1 MAGTVVVVGS
11 LSRDLVVKSPRLPV
25 RGETIRGTDFGMF
38 VGGKGNN
45 QALAASRAGAKVS
58 MVGRVGDDDF
68 GTTIIDTLV
77 RTGVDAQRVIR
88 DPEVGTGI
96 AIIIVGGDGDNSI
109 VIAQQANLKLSA
121 ADVEDARGLIES
133 AGIVLL
139 QMEVPMET
147 NIAAAKV
154 AYRAGVPVALNPAPA
169 PEDGKLP
176 EELLRHLTFIIPN
189 QTEVQQLTGIE
200 ATTRGGATQAAAAL
214 RALGPKT
221 VILTLGEQ
229 GALLSQ
235 QGNDDATFVDS
246 FSVSAIDTTAAG
258 DAFCGA
264 FAASF
269 ARGTALD
276 AAIKFG
282 CAAGALACTRLG
294 AEPSLPQLKEI
305 EQLLASGNTAN
316 IV

>member
-1 MAGTVVVVGS
+1 VVVGS
-11 LSRDLVVKSPRLPV
+11 LSRDLVVKAPRLPV

-77 RTGVDAQRVIR
+77 RTGVDAKRVIR
-88 DPEVGTGI
+88 DPEVGSGI
-96 AIIIVGGDGDNSI
+96 AIIVVGGDGDNSI

-121 ADVEDARGLIES
+121 ADVEDARSLIES
-133 AGIVLL
+133 AGIVML

-154 AYRAGVPVALNPAPA
+154 AHRAGVPVALNPAPA

-235 QGNDDATFVDS
+235 QGTDVTFVDS
-246 FSVSAIDTTAAG
+246 FSVCAIDTTAAG

-294 AEPSLPQLKEI
+294 AEPSLPQLEEI
-305 EQLLASGNTAN
+305 EQLLTAGKTAN

>member
-1 MAGTVVVVGS
+1 VVVGS
-11 LSRDLVVKSPRLPV
+11 LSRDLVVKAPRLPV

-77 RTGVDAQRVIR
+77 RTGVDAKRVIR
-88 DPEVGTGI
+88 DPEVGSGI
-96 AIIIVGGDGDNSI
+96 AIIVVGGDGDNSI

-121 ADVEDARGLIES
+121 ADVEDARSLIES

-139 QMEVPMET
+139 QMEVPMKT

-154 AYRAGVPVALNPAPA
+154 AHRAGIPVALNPAPA

-235 QGNDDATFVDS
+235 PGTDVTFVDS
-246 FSVSAIDTTAAG
+246 FSVCAIDTTAAG

-294 AEPSLPQLKEI
+294 AEPSLPQLQEI
-305 EQLLASGNTAN
+305 EQLLTGGKTAN

>member
-1 MAGTVVVVGS
+1 VVVGS
-11 LSRDLVVKSPRLPV
+11 LSRDLVVKAPRLPV

-77 RTGVDAQRVIR
+77 RTGVDAKRVIR
-88 DPEVGTGI
+88 DPEVGSGI
-96 AIIIVGGDGDNSI
+96 AIIVVGGDGDNSI

-121 ADVEDARGLIES
+121 ADVEDARSLIES

-154 AYRAGVPVALNPAPA
+154 AHRAGIPVALNPAPA

-235 QGNDDATFVDS
+235 PGTDVTFVDS
-246 FSVSAIDTTAAG
+246 FSVCAIDTTAAG

-294 AEPSLPQLKEI
+294 AEPSLPQLQEI
-305 EQLLASGNTAN
+305 EQLLTGGKTAN

>member
-11 LSRDLVVKSPRLPV
+11 LSRDLVVKAPRLPV

-77 RTGVDAQRVIR
+77 RTGVDAKRVIR
-88 DPEVGTGI
+88 DPEVGSGI
-96 AIIIVGGDGDNSI
+96 AIIVVGGDGDNSI

-121 ADVEDARGLIES
+121 ADVEDARSLIES

-139 QMEVPMET
+139 QMEVPMKT

-154 AYRAGVPVALNPAPA
+154 AHRAGIPVALNPAPA

-235 QGNDDATFVDS
+235 PGTDVTFVDS
-246 FSVSAIDTTAAG
+246 FSVCAIDTTAAG

-294 AEPSLPQLKEI
+294 AEPSLPQLQEI
-305 EQLLASGNTAN
+305 EQLLTGGKTAN

>member
-11 LSRDLVVKSPRLPV
+11 LSQDLVVKSPRLPV

-45 QALAASRAGAKVS
+45 QALAAARAGASVS
-58 MVGRVGDDDF
+58 MVGRVGDDAF

-88 DPEVGTGI
+88 DPEVGSGI

-109 VIAQQANLKLSA
+109 VIAQQANLKFSA
-121 ADVEDARGLIES
+121 ADVENARSLIE
-133 AGIVLL
+133 AADIVLL
-139 QMEVPMET
+139 QMEVPIET
-147 NIAAAKV
+147 NIAAARA

-169 PEDGKLP
+169 PEEGSLP
-176 EELLRHLTFIIPN
+176 DELLQHLTFIVPN
-189 QTEVQQLTGIE
+189 QTEVHQLTGIE
-200 ATTRGGATQAAAAL
+200 ATTRAGAMEAAKAL

-235 QGNDDATFVDS
+235 EGKEAVFVES
-246 FSVSAIDTTAAG
+246 FPVRAIDTTAAG

-264 FAASF
+264 FGAAY
-269 ARGTALD
+269 ANGVVLED
-276 AAIKFG
+276 AVRFG

-294 AEPSLPQLKEI
+294 AEPSLPQLPEI
-305 EQLLASGNTAN
+305 ERMLADDKTAN
-316 IV
+316 FV

>member
-1 MAGTVVVVGS
+1 VVVGS
-11 LSRDLVVKSPRLPV
+11 LSRDLVVKAPRLPV

-58 MVGRVGDDDF
+58 MVGLVGDDDF

-77 RTGVDAQRVIR
+77 RTGVDAKRVIR
-88 DPEVGTGI
+88 DPEVGSGI
-96 AIIIVGGDGDNSI
+96 AIIVVGGDGDNSI

-121 ADVEDARGLIES
+121 ADVEDARSLIES
-133 AGIVLL
+133 AGIVML

-154 AYRAGVPVALNPAPA
+154 AHRAGVPVALNPAPA

-235 QGNDDATFVDS
+235 QGTDVTFVDS
-246 FSVSAIDTTAAG
+246 FSVCAIDTTAAG

-294 AEPSLPQLKEI
+294 AEPSLPQLEEI
-305 EQLLASGNTAN
+305 EQLLTAGKTAN

>member
-1 MAGTVVVVGS
+1 
-11 LSRDLVVKSPRLPV
+11 
-25 RGETIRGTDFGMF
+25 MF

-45 QALAASRAGAKVS
+45 QALAAARAGAKVS

-88 DPEVGTGI
+88 DPEVGSGI

-109 VIAQQANLKLSA
+109 VIAQQANLKLSP
-121 ADVEDARGLIES
+121 ADVENARALIAS
-133 AGIVLL
+133 ASIVLL
-139 QMEVPMET
+139 QMEVSMEA

-154 AYRAGVPVALNPAPA
+154 AHSAGVPVALNPAPA

-176 EELLRHLTFIIPN
+176 DELLQHLTFIIPN
-189 QTEVQQLTGIE
+189 QTEVQQLTGVE
-200 ATTRGGATQAAAAL
+200 AITRGGAEQAAAAL

-235 QGNDDATFVDS
+235 QGKDAMFVDS

-269 ARGTALD
+269 ARGTGLE
-276 AAIKFG
+276 AAVKFG

-294 AEPSLPQLKEI
+294 AEPSLPQREEI
-305 EQLLASGNTAN
+305 EQLIAGGKSAKSMLSC
-316 IV
+316 

>member
-1 MAGTVVVVGS
+1 
-11 LSRDLVVKSPRLPV
+11 
-25 RGETIRGTDFGMF
+25 
-38 VGGKGNN
+38 
-45 QALAASRAGAKVS
+45 
-58 MVGRVGDDDF
+58 
-68 GTTIIDTLV
+68 
-77 RTGVDAQRVIR
+77 
-88 DPEVGTGI
+88 
-96 AIIIVGGDGDNSI
+96 
-109 VIAQQANLKLSA
+109 
-121 ADVEDARGLIES
+121 
-133 AGIVLL
+133 
-139 QMEVPMET
+139 MEVPMET

-154 AYRAGVPVALNPAPA
+154 AHRAGIPVALNPAPA

-235 QGNDDATFVDS
+235 PGTDVTFVDS
-246 FSVSAIDTTAAG
+246 FSVCAIDTTAAG

-294 AEPSLPQLKEI
+294 AEPSLPQLQEI
-305 EQLLASGNTAN
+305 EQLLTGGKTAN